1 MALTRSQREIIINEV
16 KKLYIKEFD
25 ESKKLHNELV
35 DFIFDA
41 ILECLTPEEKEFTL
55 KYQDYLS
62 NIQLFDF
69 TGDGVLG
76 KEFPDEGIKCL
87 SWGDNLYYYSKGIR
101 IEKQIDGNLI
111 HAPNLFKSS
120 SEWSSFKHLNPKL
133 YKEALN
139 KLREYV
145 IVSKRACDKL
155 FELEETLEN
164 KNLTLTALKTNF
176 IELYN
181 ILKS

>member
-1 MALTRSQREIIINEV
+1 MALTRNQRDKIINEV

-25 ESKKLHNELV
+25 ESKNLRNELV

-41 ILECLTPEEKEFTL
+41 ILECLTPEEKEFTM
-55 KYQDYLS
+55 KYQDYLNS
-62 NIQLFDF
+62 VQVFDF
-69 TGDGVLG
+69 TGDGVLK
-76 KEFPDEGIKCL
+76 KEFPEENINCL
-87 SWGDNLYYYSKGIR
+87 NWGDNLYYFSKGIR

-111 HAPNLFKSS
+111 HAPNLFKGS

>member
-1 MALTRSQREIIINEV
+1 MALTRSQREKIINEV

-25 ESKKLHNELV
+25 ESKKLRNELV

-41 ILECLTPEEKEFTL
+41 ILDCLTPEEKEFTL

-76 KEFPDEGIKCL
+76 KEFPDEDIKCL
-87 SWGDNLYYYSKGIR
+87 NWGNNLYYFSKGVR

-111 HAPNLFKSS
+111 HAPYLFKGNN
-120 SEWSSFKHLNPKL
+120 EWSSFKHLSPKL

>member
-111 HAPNLFKSS
+111 HAPNLFKGS

-164 KNLTLTALKTNF
+164 KKLTLTALKTNF

>member
-87 SWGDNLYYYSKGIR
+87 SWGDNFYCYSKGIR

-111 HAPNLFKSS
+111 HAPNLFKGS

>member
-69 TGDGVLG
+69 TGVGVLG

-111 HAPNLFKSS
+111 HAPNLFEGS

>member
-1 MALTRSQREIIINEV
+1 MALTRNQRDKIINEV

-25 ESKKLHNELV
+25 ESKNLRNELV

-41 ILECLTPEEKEFTL
+41 ILECLTPEEKEFTM
-55 KYQDYLS
+55 KYQDYLNS
-62 NIQLFDF
+62 VQV
-69 TGDGVLG
+69 GDGVLEN
-76 KEFPDEGIKCL
+76 EFPEENIICL
-87 SWGDNLYYYSKGIR
+87 NWGDNLYYFSKGIR
-101 IEKQIDGNLI
+101 IEKRIDGNLI
-111 HAPNLFKSS
+111 SAPSLFKGN
-120 SEWSSFKHLNPKL
+120 EWSSFKHQSPEL
-133 YKEALN
+133 YKEALE

-145 IVSKRACDKL
+145 VVSKRASNKL

>member
-1 MALTRSQREIIINEV
+1 MALTRNQREIIINEV

-55 KYQDYLS
+55 KYQDYLNS
-62 NIQLFDF
+62 VQVFDF

-87 SWGDNLYYYSKGIR
+87 SWRDNLYYYSKGIR

-111 HAPNLFKSS
+111 HAPNLFKGS

-133 YKEALN
+133 YKEALE

-145 IVSKRACDKL
+145 VVSKRACDKL
-155 FELEETLEN
+155 FELKETLEN

>member
-69 TGDGVLG
+69 TGGVLG

-87 SWGDNLYYYSKGIR
+87 SWGDNLYYYSKRIR

-111 HAPNLFKSS
+111 HAPNLFKGS

>member
-1 MALTRSQREIIINEV
+1 MALTRSQREIIINEA

-111 HAPNLFKSS
+111 HAPNLFKGS

>member
-69 TGDGVLG
+69 TGGGVLG

-111 HAPNLFKSS
+111 HAPNLFKGS

>member
-69 TGDGVLG
+69 TGDRVLG

-111 HAPNLFKSS
+111 HAPNLFKGS